1 MEARDAD
8 LGLNGEVRYGLL
20 ADGLDSHFFT
30 IDPDTG
36 ELSAAFTADREVK
49 DVYTV
54 SYGPLHSLRYLCPR
68 WLRVNELW

>member
-1 MEARDAD
+1 MTVFSPHQNQPFPHFIAKVEARDAD

-54 SYGPLHSLRYLCPR
+54 S
-68 WLRVNELW
+68 